1 MRERVDNPVRPPLW
15 RPRAGVYSGPLFPT
29 PMKKH
34 IVASLVLLPLAAC
47 SWGATPTPNDDENT
61 TVVTERPE
69 TKNVIYRGRLMP
81 LGSSIYM
88 EGTHRLEL
96 EDGRFVL
103 LESNGVL
110 LDEYLGKDVEVTGA
124 TRATIEGSAIIM
136 RVEGVAELSASSAP
150 AESSSSSSMAPVA
163 SSSSEAPIAASSA
176 PPVVISSAKPV
187 VISSAPAVVVSS
199 APAAASSAPAAS
211 SAGMDAAMQAKVTA
225 MAKAK
230 MDAANW
236 SQQYCAP
243 SHLAFCFPVHKNW
256 WYTSF
261 GATSSSLW
269 HVEMSSE
276 ELVSLGDGPIAVVLV
291 SGNASVPDG
300 TVSTSD
306 GKTLGIRAW
315 TNGRHI
321 EIRGPAALAQAVAYI
336 TAELKPAPA
345 PASSAAAAQ

>member
-1 MRERVDNPVRPPLW
+1 
-15 RPRAGVYSGPLFPT
+15 
-29 PMKKH
+29 MKKLS
-34 IVASLVLLPLAAC
+34 VLSLVLLTLAAC
-47 SWGATPTPNDDENT
+47 SWGAATTPAADEDA

-69 TKNVIYRGRLMP
+69 TKNVIYRGRLFP
-81 LGSSIYM
+81 LGASIYM

-103 LESNGVL
+103 LESNGLL
-110 LDEYLGKDVEVTGA
+110 LDEYVNKDVEVFGS

-136 RVEGVAELSASSAP
+136 HVERVAELSASSEP
-150 AESSSSSSMAPVA
+150 AVESSSSSVQAVSSAPA
-163 SSSSEAPIAASSA
+163 AIAATSSA
-176 PPVVISSAKPV
+176 PPVRPAVSSAKPV
-187 VISSAPAVVVSS
+187 
-199 APAAASSAPAAS
+199 AASSAPAAVQS
-211 SAGMDAAMQAKVTA
+211 SAPAAIPSAATSSVSSIDVALQARVNT

-236 SQQYCAP
+236 TQQYCAP
-243 SHLAFCFPVHKNW
+243 SHLAFCFPIHKNW
-256 WYTSF
+256 WYNSF

-276 ELVSLGDGPIAVVLV
+276 ELAQLGDGPIAVVLV

-306 GKTLGIRAW
+306 GTSIGIRAW
-315 TNGRHI
+315 TNNRHI

-336 TAELKPAPA
+336 TAELKPAPTPTSSS
-345 PASSAAAAQ
+345 PAQ